1 MMIGEKG
8 RRLGGLQL
16 HLWIVSLLGRLRLS
30 WMDHLLRVEL
40 ERTLDGGRRAWSCT
54 EVFYTQH
61 YPTLHRPITLL
72 KCIHAHGG
80 TLPAPVACEI
90 SGDIGELADLCLR
103 WDNDESRFSAEVGL

>member
-1 MMIGEKG
+1 MDCVIVGASTLELDGPLGE
-8 RRLGGLQL
+8 
-16 HLWIVSLLGRLRLS
+16 
-30 WMDHLLRVEL
+30 VEL
-40 ERTLDGGRRAWSCT
+40 ERTLDNGRRAWSCT